1 MQWRDR
7 ADTSQQPGR
16 AGHTQPGGDSTTGGQ
31 GEDSEETVS
40 CVKRIARDTTRL
52 VLTNKPLHAL
62 TFNDFQLL
70 QMPRVSLHNFA
81 SLFSRERAEPR
92 APWVPPPRGRLRR
105 PAAAR
110 LCWPVVGVC
119 LCWPGE
125 CPQPQHSRVSPA
137 RSVVRHS
144 GPGGR
149 AGPRAGGRC
158 SVAR

>member
-1 MQWRDR
+1 MRR
-7 ADTSQQPGR
+7 
-16 AGHTQPGGDSTTGGQ
+16 
-31 GEDSEETVS
+31 VS

-52 VLTNKPLHAL
+52 VLTSKPLHAS

-149 AGPRAGGRC
+149 AGALLAAAAQSPGDLCLSWSPGGVSRC
-158 SVAR
+158 VTQCHAPGH